1 MNLWPEDVSLLRQSS
16 RAPRLRPW
24 VAWIVGGVRPF
35 DCEGAGAMR
44 RGAGALAAR
53 VRDLGMDL
61 TNPPLTRRPPADTAG
76 GLINP
81 RVTRQPPAETAG
93 GQEAMDGPHP
103 HGARGLPGA
112 AEGVDTKVRPMS
124 KERRVAHWLGPM
136 SPNRA
141 SGTGR
146 ESGMVADGSAGLC
159 STGRMGVRLDE
170 KGAGVA
176 AAVAAVKGIGRGA
189 AEWGMV
195 RRCLEQ
201 WSTEGEEKNR
211 GG

>member
-1 MNLWPEDVSLLRQSS
+1 
-16 RAPRLRPW
+16 
-24 VAWIVGGVRPF
+24 
-35 DCEGAGAMR
+35 MR
-44 RGAGALAAR
+44 RGAGALAAAR
-53 VRDLGMDL
+53 ARDLGMDL
-61 TNPPLTRRPPADTAG
+61 TNPRLTRRPPADTAG

-124 KERRVAHWLGPM
+124 KERRARKGALWLGPM
-136 SPNRA
+136 SPHRA

-146 ESGMVADGSAGLC
+146 ESGMVADESAGLY
-159 STGRMGVRLDE
+159 STGRMGMRLDE
-170 KGAGVA
+170 KAAGVA
-176 AAVAAVKGIGRGA
+176 AAVAAVKRIGRGA
-189 AEWGMV
+189 A
-195 RRCLEQ
+195 
-201 WSTEGEEKNR
+201 EGEEKNR